1 MSDDQTTKLPET
13 NLTERRSRA
22 VLPPWLMI
30 GLVSTLGVLV
40 VMLSYFLQRDV
51 AEVPRSG
58 SIASSL
64 GFFLLINLNI
74 IVVMVLVFLVAK
86 NIITLVLDRKR
97 KILGSKLRTRL
108 VTAFVGL
115 ALVPTVLLFLVAKGI
130 LESVLQGWFSPQIQ
144 ASVDGALAVAK
155 FHYDAT
161 EAQVYRNTQ
170 TLSVGLGE
178 LLPLLARGADGV
190 VAQDE
195 AGPPDAA
202 QLDESL
208 RDVITS
214 FLDEKRSEYGLFELS
229 LVDGEGNELIRT
241 TGAESRRGIVRV
253 PGPQL
258 ASVREAQQGQ
268 TLVRPEQA
276 AEHEFLRGYAP
287 VGKNGRYVVVVTNW
301 IVPEMGNVL
310 SSVMNA
316 YDDYKELATYR
327 RPLASTYLLTLVV
340 VTLLTVFAA
349 IWVGFYL
356 ARGLTVPIGLLARGT
371 AQLAAGNLEHQIPE
385 VGDDELTVLV
395 RSFNTMTSDLK
406 ETTDELV
413 ARRRY
418 METVLESVAVGV
430 ISIGRSFAITTC
442 NSAAGEMLSLG
453 DTEALRG
460 VDCRRVLPGA
470 LAEQVAGLT
479 DLLFLGSDKMA
490 SANVS
495 VHVHSQRKH
504 LQLSITKLLG
514 EGGEQIGAVLLL
526 DDVTELVSAQR
537 MAAWREVARRI
548 AHEIKNPLTPI
559 QLSAQRM
566 QRRFALGEKHT
577 SGEGDRALILES
589 TEIIVRQV
597 ENLRTLVNEFS
608 RFARM
613 PKSDPRPSDLNRVIV
628 DAVAMFRDAHPEIRF
643 ELTLDESLPEFPL
656 DPDQMGRALI
666 NLIDN
671 GIASIA
677 EAKGCAGESATQDD
691 GSCGEIR
698 IVSEFDRELGLAI
711 LTVADTGMGVVESD
725 RERLFE
731 PYFSTKRGGTG
742 LGLAIVSTIVADHHG
757 FIRIRD
763 NLPRGAVFVI
773 ELPVVERI
781 VRRA

>member
-1 MSDDQTTKLPET
+1 
-13 NLTERRSRA
+13 
-22 VLPPWLMI
+22 MI
-30 GLVSTLGVLV
+30 GLVLALGVLV
-40 VMLSYFLQRDV
+40 VMLGYFLQRDV

-86 NIITLVLDRKR
+86 NIITLVLDRR
-97 KILGSKLRTRL
+97 RNILGAKLRTRL

-115 ALVPTVLLFLVAKGI
+115 ALVPTVLLFLVARGI

-155 FHYDAT
+155 FHYDAS
-161 EAQVYRNTQ
+161 EAQVYRNTHNVA
-170 TLSVGLGE
+170 VGLTE
-178 LLPLLARGADGV
+178 LLPLLAANGDLATGDLTTGGGGSYV
-190 VAQDE
+190 L
-195 AGPPDAA
+195 DARMKDI
-202 QLDESL
+202 L
-208 RDVITS
+208 VS
-214 FLDEKRSEYGLFELS
+214 FLDEKRTEYGLFELA
-229 LVDGEGNELIRT
+229 LVDSDGGELVRT
-241 TGAESRRGIVRV
+241 SGSDARRGVVKV

-258 ASVREAQQGQ
+258 GSVREALNGEI
-268 TLVRPEQA
+268 LVRPETA

-287 VGKNGRYVVVVTNW
+287 VGRDGRLAIVATSW

-430 ISIGRSFAITTC
+430 ISVDRGFAITTC
-442 NSAAGEMLSLG
+442 NSVAGEMLALG
-453 DTEALRG
+453 DSEALRG
-460 VDCRRVLPGA
+460 MDCRRVLPGG
-470 LAEQVAGLT
+470 LAEQVAALT
-479 DLLFLGSDKMA
+479 ELLFLGSDKMA
-490 SANVS
+490 TANVS

-514 EGGEQIGAVLLL
+514 ESGEYIGAVLLL

-566 QRRFALGEKHT
+566 QRRFALGDRQPAED
-577 SGEGDRALILES
+577 GDRALILES
-589 TEIIVRQV
+589 TEIIVKQV

-613 PKSDPRPSDLNRVIV
+613 PKSDPRPTDLNRVIV
-628 DAVAMFRDAHPEIRF
+628 DSVAMFRDAHPEIRF
-643 ELTLDESLPEFPL
+643 ELRLDESLPEFPL

-677 EAKGCAGESATQDD
+677 ESKRDDSGCNGQGADEE
-691 GSCGEIR
+691 GSCGVVS

-711 LTVADTGMGVVESD
+711 LSVSDTGLGVAESD

-742 LGLAIVSTIVADHHG
+742 LGLAIVSTIVSDHHG
-757 FIRIRD
+757 FIRVRD

>member
-1 MSDDQTTKLPET
+1 M
-13 NLTERRSRA
+13 
-22 VLPPWLMI
+22 MI
-30 GLVSTLGVLV
+30 GLVVALGVLV
-40 VMLSYFLQRDV
+40 VMLGYFLQRDV

-86 NIITLVLDRKR
+86 NIITLVLDRR
-97 KILGSKLRTRL
+97 RNILGAKLRTRL

-115 ALVPTVLLFLVAKGI
+115 ALVPTVLLFLVARGI

-155 FHYDAT
+155 FHYDAS

-170 TLSVGLGE
+170 NVSVGLTE
-178 LLPLLARGADGV
+178 LLPLLSSSGELV
-190 VAQDE
+190 SE
-195 AGPPDAA
+195 GPGSFV
-202 QLDESL
+202 LDSRMKDIL
-208 RDVITS
+208 VS
-214 FLDEKRSEYGLFELS
+214 FLDEKRAEYGLFELS
-229 LVDGEGNELIRT
+229 LVDSEGGELVRT
-241 TGAESRRGIVRV
+241 TGSDARRGVVRV

-258 ASVREAQQGQ
+258 GSVREALGGEI
-268 TLVRPEQA
+268 LVRPETA

-287 VGKNGRYVVVVTNW
+287 VGRDGRLVVVATSW

-430 ISIGRSFAITTC
+430 ISVDRSFAITTC
-442 NSAAGEMLSLG
+442 NSVAGEMLALG
-453 DTEALRG
+453 DSEALRG
-460 VDCRRVLPGA
+460 MDCRTVLPGG
-470 LAEQVAGLT
+470 LAEQVSALT
-479 DLLFLGSDKMA
+479 ELLFLGSDKMA
-490 SANVS
+490 TANVS

-504 LQLSITKLLG
+504 LQLSITKLQG
-514 EGGEQIGAVLLL
+514 EAGEYIGAVLLL

-566 QRRFALGEKHT
+566 QRRFALGERQPA
-577 SGEGDRALILES
+577 EDGDRALILES
-589 TEIIVRQV
+589 TEIIVKQV

-613 PKSDPRPSDLNRVIV
+613 PKSDPRPTNLNRVIV
-628 DAVAMFRDAHPEIRF
+628 DSVAMFRDAHPEIRF
-643 ELTLDESLPEFPL
+643 ELRLDESLPEFPL

-677 EAKGCAGESATQDD
+677 ESKRDESGCKGEGVDEE
-691 GSCGEIR
+691 GSCGVVS

-711 LTVADTGMGVVESD
+711 LSVSDTGLGVAESD

-742 LGLAIVSTIVADHHG
+742 LGLAIVSTIVSDHHG
-757 FIRIRD
+757 FIRVRD

>member
-1 MSDDQTTKLPET
+1 MVAET
-13 NLTERRSRA
+13 GAGTGKNTPERRTKA

-30 GLVSTLGVLV
+30 GLVVALGVLV
-40 VMLSYFLQRDV
+40 VMLGYFLQRDV

-86 NIITLVLDRKR
+86 NIITLVLDRR
-97 KILGSKLRTRL
+97 RNILGAKLRTRL

-115 ALVPTVLLFLVAKGI
+115 ALVPTVLLFLVARGI

-155 FHYDAT
+155 FHYDASET
-161 EAQVYRNTQ
+161 QVYRNTHNVA
-170 TLSVGLGE
+170 VGLAE
-178 LLPLLARGADGV
+178 LLPLLGQSADALTAEPRSV
-190 VAQDE
+190 QID
-195 AGPPDAA
+195 PK
-202 QLDESL
+202 L
-208 RDVITS
+208 RDVLVS
-214 FLDEKRSEYGLFELS
+214 FLDEKRSEYGLFELT
-229 LVDGEGNELIRT
+229 LVDPEGNELVRT
-241 TGAESRRGIVRV
+241 TGSESRRGVVRV
-253 PGPQL
+253 PDPQL
-258 ASVREAQQGQ
+258 GSVREALGGEI
-268 TLVRPEQA
+268 LVKPETA
-276 AEHEFLRGYAP
+276 AEYEFLRGYAP
-287 VGKNGRYVVVVTNW
+287 VGQEARYVVVATNW
-301 IVPEMGNVL
+301 IAPEMGNVL

-430 ISIGRSFAITTC
+430 ISVDRGFAITTC
-442 NSAAGEMLSLG
+442 NSVAGEMLGVG
-453 DTEALRG
+453 DSDTLRG
-460 VDCRRVLPGA
+460 QDCRRVLPGA
-470 LAEQVAGLT
+470 LAEQVTALT
-479 DLLFLGSDKMA
+479 ELLFLGTDKMA
-490 SANVS
+490 TANVS

-514 EGGEQIGAVLLL
+514 EAGESIGAVLLL

-566 QRRFALGEKHT
+566 QRRFALGERQPA
-577 SGEGDRALILES
+577 EDGDRAMILES
-589 TEIIVRQV
+589 TEIIVKQV

-613 PKSDPRPSDLNRVIV
+613 PKSDPRPANLNRVIL
-628 DAVAMFRDAHPEIRF
+628 DAVAMFRDAHPEIQF
-643 ELTLDESLPEFPL
+643 ELRLDESLPEFPL

-677 EAKGCAGESATQDD
+677 EAKREESGSGCDGTSGEE
-691 GSCGEIR
+691 GSCG
-698 IVSEFDRELGLAI
+698 IVSITSKFDRELGLAI
-711 LTVADTGMGVVESD
+711 LSVSDTGLGVAESD

-742 LGLAIVSTIVADHHG
+742 LGLAIVSTIVSDHHG
-757 FIRIRD
+757 FIRVRD

-773 ELPVVERI
+773 ELPVVERM